1 MDAEF
6 LDSMTKRVGMKVQD
20 LRGAI
25 LTLDFAPRLSKS
37 REDMVSLD
45 LIQSWHR

>member
-20 LRGAI
+20 LRGTI
-25 LTLDFAPRLSKS
+25 LTLDFSPCLSES

-45 LIQSWHR
+45 FI

>member
-25 LTLDFAPRLSKS
+25 LTLDSAPCLSKS

-45 LIQSWHR
+45 FT